1 MFGLNK
7 KKAENKLSLKLES
20 KLLQDRFNKKILQQQ
35 RDSNLKGYR
44 KGKAPKDVIEQYY
57 LSLIHI

>member
-7 KKAENKLSLKLES
+7 KKTENKLSLKLES
-20 KLLQDRFNKKILQQQ
+20 KLLQDQFDKKILQQQ
-35 RDSNLKGYR
+35 KDSNLKGYR

-57 LSLIHI
+57 GE